1 MLSLAV
7 FLCILYN
14 VIYFKKSITD
24 TKNLDF
30 DFICLYNNG
39 KLNIYE
45 RRYYAYHLRED

>member
-14 VIYFKKSITD
+14 AFYKKNIID

-45 RRYYAYHLRED
+45 RRYYV

>member
-14 VIYFKKSITD
+14 VLYKKSIID
-24 TKNLDF
+24 TKILDF

-45 RRYYAYHLRED
+45 RRYYVYQLRED